1 MEPFC
6 TPKKRWPHAMRTASF
21 WTRRAALLGSI
32 AVSLALAGQ
41 SMTAGA
47 GAAVASRVDSE
58 TSVYG
63 AALDRT
69 PIPIVVDRLRGSVGP
84 VSERSVELVSLFVLG
99 LSLIGAGRALA
110 RRPVRNPS
118 DKQPARSPERP
129 DSVLRPFVVARRPFR
144 RAAS

>member
-6 TPKKRWPHAMRTASF
+6 TPKQRWLFARQMASS

-32 AVSLALAGQ
+32 AVSLALVGQ

-69 PIPIVVDRLRGSVGP
+69 PIPIVVNRLRGSLGP
-84 VSERSVELVSLFVLG
+84 VSERSVELVGLFVLG

-110 RRPVRNPS
+110 RRAVRKGS
-118 DKQPARSPERP
+118 DKQPARPLEPP
-129 DSVLRPFVVARRPFR
+129 DSVLRPVVVARRPFR